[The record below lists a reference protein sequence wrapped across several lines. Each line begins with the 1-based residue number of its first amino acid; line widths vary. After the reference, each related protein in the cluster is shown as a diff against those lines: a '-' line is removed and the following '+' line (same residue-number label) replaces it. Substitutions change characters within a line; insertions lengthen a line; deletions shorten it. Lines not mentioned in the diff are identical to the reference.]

1 MKRDH
6 WYLTEGLIFAHIA
19 VFILTYTRESRE
31 VIMDLAMIPAY
42 VPSQPWRLITFQF
55 IEGGTFGLL
64 ISMYVMWIM
73 ARPLEEEWGSFRFL
87 LFWLISVFG
96 ASGTAF
102 FLGQPLAGNIFYAT
116 SLLFT
121 YATVYP
127 DREFLLFFVL
137 PVKVKWLAIIF
148 GSGMLLSSFLD
159 RGLLTGLA
167 NAVGMSAGYAFFL
180 LIRKLPNR
188 RKLAFELKKRK
199 SEAIAAAQGAATEG
213 RNQGWDAAVRAAESR
228 ARELGTVADEDA
240 ALLAELDA
248 AVDAT
253 ITVCAPED
261 FRHVDDPVCRSC
273 TGYPECAAR
282 SIRMAAKEKK
292 S

>member
-1 MKRDH
+1 MKREH
-6 WYLTEGLIFAHIA
+6 WFLTEGLIFTHIA
-19 VFILTYTRESRE
+19 VFILTYTSRE
-31 VIMDLAMIPAY
+31 AIMDLAMIPAY

-127 DREFLLFFVL
+127 DNEFLLFFVL
-137 PVKVKWLAIIF
+137 PVKVKWLAIVF
-148 GSGMLLSSFLD
+148 GSGLLLSSFLD
-159 RGLLTGLA
+159 RGLLAGLA

-180 LIRKLPNR
+180 LIRKLPSR
-188 RKLAFELKKRK
+188 RKLAFELMKRK
-199 SEAIAAAQGAATEG
+199 NEAMASAQGAATEE
-213 RNQGWDAAVRAAESR
+213 RNQAWDAAVRAAESR
-228 ARELGTVADEDA
+228 ARDLGVVADEDG

-248 AVDAT
+248 AVDPT
-253 ITVCAPED
+253 IMVCAPED
-261 FRHVDDPVCRSC
+261 FRHVDDAVCRSC
-273 TGYPECAAR
+273 TGYAECAAR
-282 SIRMAAKEKK
+282 SIRMSAEEKQ

>member
-19 VFILTYTRESRE
+19 VFFLTYASNEAIT
-31 VIMDLAMIPAY
+31 DLKMIPAY

-55 IEGGTFGLL
+55 IAEGTLGLL
-64 ISMYVMWIM
+64 ISMYVMFIM

-102 FLGQPLAGNIFYAT
+102 FLGQTLAGNIFYAT

-121 YATVYP
+121 YATVNP
-127 DREFLLFFVL
+127 DHEFLLFFVL

-148 GSGMLLSSFLD
+148 GSGLLLSSFMGP
-159 RGLLTGLA
+159 RGLLAGLA
-167 NAVGMSAGYAFFL
+167 NAVGMSAGYVFFL
-180 LIRKLPNR
+180 LIRKLPSR
-188 RKLAFELKKRK
+188 RKLAFELRQRK
-199 SEAIAAAQGAATEG
+199 NEAMASAQGAATEE
-213 RNQGWDAAVRAAESR
+213 RNQAWDAAVRGAESR
-228 ARELGTVADEDA
+228 ARDLGAVADEDA

-248 AVDAT
+248 AVDPT

-261 FRHVDDPVCRSC
+261 FRHVDDSICRSC
-273 TGYPECAAR
+273 KGYAECAAR
-282 SIRMAAKEKK
+282 SIRMSAEEKT